1 MAKCSFSYEFPI
13 SAEDLV
19 RRVDEA
25 IEKAGGEFS
34 GDSSDGAY
42 YIPTPIGPIMGTYTV
57 TGQTIQIEVTQ
68 KPVILTCNMIGSKLS
83 DIVRRAHSQPAD

>member
-1 MAKCSFSYEFPI
+1 MAKCSFSFEFPI

-25 IEKAGGEFS
+25 IEKAGGELS
-34 GDSSDGAY
+34 GDSSEGAY
-42 YIPTPIGPIMGTYTV
+42 YIPTPIGPITGTYTV

-68 KPVILTCNMIGSKLS
+68 KPVILTCNMIGGKLN
-83 DIVRRAHSQPAD
+83 DIVRRAHSRPAD